1 MRLFFILLTWKYE
14 DYFCFF
20 TDVETCL
27 CRCSSGDIRLLCRHE
42 ELPRDD
48 DADAEDADDSSNEA
62 LDEGEI

>member
-1 MRLFFILLTWKYE
+1 MRLFL
-14 DYFCFF
+14 FF